1 MNDETETKLSTYLVE
16 CEGQVREVY
25 AVEAASEQEA
35 MDRWAHGNLVIQEAY
50 SVEPVSAE
58 VDDV

>member
-1 MNDETETKLSTYLVE
+1 MEGSRVTTYLVE

-25 AVEAASEQEA
+25 AVEADSEQEA
-35 MDRWAHGNLVIQEAY
+35 MDRWATGNLVIQEAY

-58 VDDV
+58 VDDD

>member
-1 MNDETETKLSTYLVE
+1 MNEDTETTLRTYLVE

-25 AVEAASEQEA
+25 AVEAASEHEA
-35 MDRWAHGNLVIQEAY
+35 MDRWAHGDLVIQEAY